1 MGATDPSVAV
11 VFARQDDTHANA
23 LVEALEADGYT
34 VPTRRLMGLP
44 GKVFADELDPAVRDA
59 TTVVIVM
66 SPWMQCS
73 DWGFSQEAFAI
84 LEREG
89 VAVIWEVTSTQFGGG
104 PLADAEY
111 VAGPSATGAVVAS
124 RVKSAID
131 GSWAD
136 DEETRD
142 QAPLDSPRYPD
153 PSSAL
158 LAERLEG
165 LHALKASTKGV
176 RGLNAA
182 IKRTATALRTGPQLA
197 VGEALGNGLYRLLEN
212 IGHGPLAS
220 VWRARDREADTIV
233 AVKVLHAQYTKN
245 AAVLEQFFEMARAV
259 SDLDHP
265 SIASIVDPGGT
276 DQGFPYF
283 VRRYLPGG
291 SLEDAVAAGE
301 LDIPRAL
308 QTVLDVGRA
317 LEHVHRADRL
327 HGNVKPSN
335 VLYDADGTAVL
346 ADFAA
351 RASDGADTLFCAPET
366 QDPNAEVGPAA
377 DVYSLAMV
385 TLFALHGA
393 ALPFWVLRDPERLIA
408 GLEVGDAVRD
418 ALRAGLD
425 WDPAVRTGTVA
436 GFLETLMS
444 DADLVRALGER
455 AASSGRHRV
464 AADHIRELL
473 ARSEDRPP
481 ALLLNLGRTLLSA
494 GEDDEARSILREIL
508 LSDADPEVV
517 TEATDALESLTER
530 TGDWDAFVE
539 ALRGR
544 AFRGSSEA
552 IGPPRPSRADV
563 ALLVRVARVRTAQ
576 IDDEPAADEAWREV
590 LTHHATREQA
600 AEALQVLVDRAFE
613 DGDHASFVQF
623 GRELYGFAPAS
634 DRAELAYR
642 LGVAC
647 MDELGDAQGALL
659 WFERA
664 GEAGHSAGDL
674 AERLEQIRSAR
685 GEWRQVVALML
696 ERAETIEDED
706 AAVEL
711 LMRAAQVALYA
722 HNHHEDAAAI
732 LLRVLLRDP
741 EHREALRF
749 LARHHARAGRDE
761 RALALYGRLAPHEER
776 GRENEPTE
784 VRVADNVDYA
794 TVLLRNDRPRGAQ
807 LCLEAA
813 LDLNPSHLPTLRL
826 ASQLSYDLGKW
837 EEARVAFKGLVRAHE
852 SATNE
857 TALVQA
863 RCRLGDLAWL
873 EGDAETAAEEYNRA
887 LELDPECAAAWWGKA
902 RTAMSGNLGRLDP
915 QLITERPWLV
925 AAPVRMTPHEA
936 LARLLAAVTEPSALR
951 SWMALD
957 PMGPEVLTLLDE
969 GPWDAG
975 PGGGDATQAPPLIV
989 AAAAVDLMVARQL
1002 VRAELFRR
1010 LSSAFGE
1017 WADAVESVRRLWFDG
1032 PVEHAFPVARSY
1044 RWHVPSSGTDFDPT
1058 HHRDVMALD
1067 PPLTS
1072 DAPVTVRPSLATLHH
1087 ASGWKKLVKRRDPVP
1102 PPPDTGG
1109 DDAVEAPEKARSAV
1123 LVLHPGTPVQRV
1135 VRIDDSLTVGSA
1147 PQDDITLEL
1156 SGIQPGHLVFE
1167 RIGTRFYLTAH
1178 GPLDAVV
1185 PPDLPDPVGLRVQG
1199 GERFE
1204 VGGVP
1209 TEVVVYDTDDPPAI
1223 ATEIAV
1229 SRPTVEPKPI
1239 DDADLSFQIED
1250 PDAKSARAAIFYT
1263 KHGSEHIVPIVG
1275 DAFALWEEDGTLQ
1288 TSSRPDEVASK
1299 LEVQILH
1306 DDGEWRVVERD
1317 DSLSRIDADQPPAI
1331 EERPLRHG
1339 EEFVVG
1345 THLLQFRLLH
1355 RANER
1360 PAIEDIASLWGAP
1373 EGAPI
1378 LIYDDGTRHGRP
1390 IALTVDEFTIGRGR
1404 QTDFQISVD
1413 ASLSRVHCR
1422 LEKRGDVVWV
1432 SDAGS
1437 SNGTQVNGQPLLEA
1451 RALEDGD
1458 VILIGQSRLEY
1469 RSSDG
1474 IPSMPSMIS
1483 LHEFGTEDPTEV
1495 LPVGEMSK
1503 KALPLD
1509 EGLDKIRVANK
1520 VLAIVL
1526 EALDEAEGAG
1536 RGLAELRLMLEAR
1549 PRTYQQLLDGVEVD
1563 ETVLPGL
1570 EVMYNVAQ
1578 RPDQE
1583 QRPLL
1588 NFVLGDLID
1597 RAVEQVCELLPD
1609 DRVDSVLSRV
1619 AETRYREF
1627 LRF

>member
-1 MGATDPSVAV
+1 MAAATDPTVAV
-11 VFARQDDTHANA
+11 VFARQDDATADA
-23 LVEALEADGYT
+23 LVEALQADGAQ
-34 VPTRRLMGLP
+34 VVTRRLMGLP
-44 GKVFADELDPAVRDA
+44 GKVFADELDPEVRDA
-59 TTVVIVM
+59 EAVVVVM
-66 SPWMQCS
+66 SPWLQAS
-73 DWGFSQEAFAI
+73 DWSFSQEAFSI
-84 LEREG
+84 RERRD
-89 VAVIWEVTSTQFGGG
+89 ALHIWMVEPTQFGGG
-104 PLADAEY
+104 PMADAGLL
-111 VAGPSATGAVVAS
+111 AGPDDSAESVAA
-124 RVKSAID
+124 RVKAGLEGD
-131 GSWAD
+131 W
-136 DEETRD
+136 EEATRD
-142 QAPLDSPRYPD
+142 GPLDVPIYPD

-165 LHALKASTKGV
+165 LHALKATTKGV

-182 IKRTATALRTGPQLA
+182 IKRTAQALRTGPQLV
-197 VGEALGNGLYRLLEN
+197 VGEMLGNGLYRLLQN

-220 VWRARDREADTIV
+220 VWKARDRESDAVV
-233 AVKVLHAQYTKN
+233 AVKVLHAQYTTN
-245 AAVLEQFFEMARAV
+245 DAVLQQFFEMARAV

-265 SIASIVDPGGT
+265 SIAAIVDPGGT
-276 DQGFPYF
+276 DQGFPYY

-291 SLEDAVAAGE
+291 SLQDGVASGSIDTAK
-301 LDIPRAL
+301 AL

-317 LEHVHRADRL
+317 LELVHAEGMR
-327 HGNVKPSN
+327 HGNVKPDN
-335 VLYDADGTAVL
+335 VLYDVDGTAVL

-351 RASDGADTLFCAPET
+351 RESRAVEGADTLFSAPEA
-366 QDPNAEVGPAA
+366 QDPNGEVGPPA

-408 GLEVGDAVRD
+408 GLEVGEAVKD
-418 ALRAGLD
+418 ALRAALD
-425 WDPAVRTGTVA
+425 WDPEARTGTIA
-436 GFLETLMS
+436 HFLEAVMS
-444 DADLVRALGER
+444 DAALVRMLGEE
-455 AASSGRHRV
+455 AARSGRHRV
-464 AADHIRELL
+464 AADHLRELL
-473 ARSEDRPP
+473 ARSDERPP

-494 GEDDEARSILREIL
+494 GADEEARSVLREVL
-508 LSDADPEVV
+508 LSDAEPEVV
-517 TEATDALESLTER
+517 DEAVAALEGLTER
-530 TGDWDAFVE
+530 TGDWDAFADV
-539 ALRGR
+539 LRER
-544 AFRGSSEA
+544 AFRHADALG
-552 IGPPRPSRADV
+552 GPTRADV
-563 ALLVRVARVRTAQ
+563 GLLVRAARIRTAELE
-576 IDDEPAADEAWREV
+576 DASAVDASWREV
-590 LTHHATREQA
+590 LAHHASREQA
-600 AEALQVLVDRAFE
+600 AEALQILVDRASARQ
-613 DGDHASFVQF
+613 DWAVFVQF
-623 GRELYGFAPAS
+623 GREAWGFVPEPEK
-634 DRAELAYR
+634 AELAYQI
-642 LGVAC
+642 GVAC
-647 MDELGDAQGALL
+647 MDALDDTQGGLL
-659 WFERA
+659 WLQRA
-664 GEAGHSAGDL
+664 ADAGHEAGDL
-674 AERLEQIRSAR
+674 AERLERIRSAR

-696 ERAETIEDED
+696 ERAEAIEDEA

-776 GRENEPTE
+776 GRENEPVE

-857 TALVQA
+857 SALVQA

-873 EGDAETAAEEYNRA
+873 EGDAEGAAEEYNRA

-902 RTAMSGNLGRLDP
+902 KTAITGNLGRFDADLVAD
-915 QLITERPWLV
+915 RPWLV

-936 LARLLAAVTEPSALR
+936 LARLLAAVTESASLR
-951 SWMALD
+951 AWMLLD

-969 GPWDAG
+969 GPWQT
-975 PGGGDATQAPPLIV
+975 DATPRLAM
-989 AAAAVDLMVARQL
+989 AAAAVDLMLARQL
-1002 VRAELFRR
+1002 LRPELFRR
-1010 LSSAFGE
+1010 LAKAFPA
-1017 WADAVESVRRLWFDG
+1017 WSDAVESVRRLWFDG
-1032 PVEHAFPVARSY
+1032 PVEHAFPVARCY
-1044 RWHVPSSGTDFDPT
+1044 RWSADVEGVPDFDPT
-1058 HHRDVMALD
+1058 HHRDVMPLA
-1067 PPLTS
+1067 PPLRT
-1072 DAPVTVRPSLATLHH
+1072 DAPVTVRPSLASLHH
-1087 ASGWKKLVKRRDPVP
+1087 SSAWKRLVQRDTPVAEP
-1102 PPPDTGG
+1102 FHTAA
-1109 DDAVEAPEKARSAV
+1109 DDAVEAPEKSRSSV
-1123 LVLHPGTPVQRV
+1123 LVLHPGTPIQRV
-1135 VRIDDSLTVGSA
+1135 VRIDGSLTVGSD
-1147 PQDDITLEL
+1147 PDD
-1156 SGIQPGHLVFE
+1156 GIFLDLAGIEPGHLAFE
-1167 RIGTRFYLTAH
+1167 RIGSRFYLTAS
-1178 GPLDAVV
+1178 GPLHAVI
-1185 PPDLPDPVGLRVQG
+1185 PPDLPPPVGLRVRG

-1209 TEVVVYDTDDPPAI
+1209 AELVVYDTDDPPAI
-1223 ATEIAV
+1223 ATEVAV
-1229 SRPTVEPKPI
+1229 SRPSVEPKPV
-1239 DDADLSFQIED
+1239 DDADLSFEIED
-1250 PDAKSARAAIFYT
+1250 PDDRSARAAIFYT

-1275 DAFALWEEDGTLQ
+1275 DAFALWEEDGVLQ
-1288 TSSRPDEVASK
+1288 TSSRPEEVGHP
-1299 LEVQILH
+1299 LEVQILFEN
-1306 DDGEWRVVERD
+1306 GEWRVVERD
-1317 DSLSRIDADQPPAI
+1317 DSLSRIDAEQPPAI

-1360 PAIEDIASLWGAP
+1360 PAIEDIAALWGAP

-1422 LEKRGDVVWV
+1422 LERRGDTIFV

-1437 SNGTQVNGQPLLEA
+1437 SNGTLLNGQPLLEPT
-1451 RALEDGD
+1451 ALQDGD
-1458 VILIGQSRLEY
+1458 VILIGQSRMEF
-1469 RSSDG
+1469 RTGDG

-1483 LHEFGTEDPTEV
+1483 LHEFGTEEPTEV

-1520 VLAIVL
+1520 VLGIVI

-1563 ETVLPGL
+1563 ENALPGL

-1597 RAVEQVCELLPD
+1597 RAVEQACELLPD
-1609 DRVDSVLSRV
+1609 DRVDGVLSRV